1 MKEPYP
7 INIFEIRINTKI
19 LSVRIKDFI
28 VAFDYSPYI
37 IMNKATLDEME
48 KYYMDYFAS
57 IGIIKYDSIKPKEE
71 TIPKFQGCK
80 ILIDNSLN
88 DGEVLL
94 R

>member
-7 INIFEIRINTKI
+7 INIFEVKINTKI
-19 LSVRIKDFI
+19 LSISIQDFI
-28 VAFDYSPYI
+28 IKYDYFPYI
-37 IMNKATLDEME
+37 IMNKTTLNEIE
-48 KYYMDYFAS
+48 KYNIDYLAS

-80 ILIDNSLN
+80 ILVDNSLN